1 MKCGAHLLPVAVVCA
16 CCCPSA
22 VHDLQPADAEGRARL
37 PTSASLAANQ
47 LRIGLDERRL
57 SRADLA
63 HDAAILCRMLMV
75 QVRVM
80 HYTTAGVRCMLYN
93 RVHQMQLLSRCTRRR
108 DRTAFA
114 LCQLDRHRHSPLFSQ
129 LVDTIRGAIVHHTT
143 AMPLGL
149 AHQYTTTCMM
159 RAHSTLWRQQ
169 PHTPRQM
176 TCRYSVSGC
185 GMPPIKH
192 AAGLAT

>member
-1 MKCGAHLLPVAVVCA
+1 M
-16 CCCPSA
+16 
-22 VHDLQPADAEGRARL
+22 HDLQPADAEGRARL

-57 SRADLA
+57 IRADLA

-129 LVDTIRGAIVHHTT
+129 LVDTIRGACTILQHVTRRT
-143 AMPLGL
+143 P
-149 AHQYTTTCMM
+149 YTTTCMTV
-159 RAHSTLWRQQ
+159 RTAHFGASN
-169 PHTPRQM
+169 
-176 TCRYSVSGC
+176 
-185 GMPPIKH
+185 PIRRDR
-192 AAGLAT
+192 